1 MCVQVGK
8 EKGRGNWREEGR
20 EREKGIGL
28 TRSIEPQS
36 GSVTEGEEGTKGRT
50 CSGDPAPPKHRVQ
63 SC

>member
-1 MCVQVGK
+1 MRSSWKREGK
-8 EKGRGNWREEGR
+8 GKLEGGRK
-20 EREKGIGL
+20 REKGIGL

>member
-1 MCVQVGK
+1 MGK
-8 EKGRGNWREEGR
+8 LEGGR